1 MLGKLDRA
9 RETLYAYHTMWRKYG
24 SMPELY
30 DLIKEDCM
38 QGREG
43 YPLRPGR
50 NIFIFKFNR
59 SRLTI
64 LVEHIESIMYLLKAT
79 DDDTLLFM
87 AADIFDAIES
97 CCKTSCG
104 YTSVNSIFCVNK

>member
-1 MLGKLDRA
+1 MVGQLDRA

-24 SMPELY
+24 SMPEFYNLAQQ
-30 DLIKEDCM
+30 DCM

-43 YPLRPGR
+43 YPLRPGKTSS
-50 NIFIFKFNR
+50 IFHGSLKTFD
-59 SRLTI
+59 RL
-64 LVEHIESIMYLLKAT
+64 EHIESIMYLSKAT
-79 DDDTLLFM
+79 DDDTFLFM

-104 YTSVNSIFCVNK
+104 YTSVRIFSI